1 MAPNFKTHTVLLSV
15 LGKLT
20 INANESQSGDYLTS
34 VTYRP
39 RERAS
44 ETMGHERH
52 ETRHRALGR
61 LAQLVAYWVS
71 EGWEVR
77 TPDVNKE
84 DKWSFA
90 KARSAPTPAHYG
102 PPAGVTPS
110 DPERSTAADAMRE
123 VSARSPAGRDGETNG
138 DAVSLGDQG
147 GGCPA
152 T

>member
-39 RERAS
+39 GSVPPRRWAMSATKPSTER
-44 ETMGHERH
+44 
-52 ETRHRALGR
+52 RAVWTVGDVL
-61 LAQLVAYWVS
+61 VS

-90 KARSAPTPAHYG
+90 KARSAPHPL
-102 PPAGVTPS
+102 
-110 DPERSTAADAMRE
+110 TAARL
-123 VSARSPAGRDGETNG
+123 P
-138 DAVSLGDQG
+138 Q
-147 GGCPA
+147 
-152 T
+152 

>member
-1 MAPNFKTHTVLLSV
+1 MATNFKTHTVLLSL

-52 ETRHRALGR
+52 ETKHRAQGR
-61 LAQLVAYWVS
+61 LAELVAYWVS
-71 EGWEVR
+71 AGWEVR

-90 KARSAPTPAHYG
+90 KAPSAPSPAHYG
-102 PPAGVTPS
+102 PPAGLPPPIHGAAPPPVPQVRTAVPPVVMEKPMVMPSASVTKAGFPS
-110 DPERSTAADAMRE
+110 NLRT
-123 VSARSPAGRDGETNG
+123 
-138 DAVSLGDQG
+138 
-147 GGCPA
+147 
-152 T
+152 